1 MFVILF
7 SIFLVFYD
15 QYVWTLLSVC
25 FSAMSKLF
33 VELVFSSDIQRT
45 NNSSVAYRS
54 IILNNKTDQD
64 ILKVAFA
71 KEGKVR
77 SNINWHSQSI
87 ILESAQH
94 KLEQYPFLGRL
105 SLFPPTSPIC
115 RAICLYLPLSLFLN
129 VALSGES
136 SLIILY

>member
-1 MFVILF
+1 MTNMYGLC
-7 SIFLVFYD
+7 FL
-15 QYVWTLLSVC
+15 YV

-33 VELVFSSDIQRT
+33 VGLVFSSDFQRT

-64 ILKVAFA
+64 ILKVAFS

-94 KLEQYPFLGRL
+94 KLG
-105 SLFPPTSPIC
+105 
-115 RAICLYLPLSLFLN
+115 
-129 VALSGES
+129 
-136 SLIILY
+136 